1 MSRHRKQIRGDNRL
15 SNTLNKHIGGQLG
28 KKRSRVFV
36 VTFGIVALLALWWL
50 FTSQLGIKAGSGATV
65 FLVVALL
72 AVTWQHRV
80 LHSSKRMWK
89 AFELGMLASS
99 SNQSCQFVP
108 ALKGL
113 LRTPFFSASLRK
125 GRC

>member
-1 MSRHRKQIRGDNRL
+1 MCNAKNALHWTSLRSACVGGVRRFMSRHRKQIRGDNRL
-15 SNTLNKHIGGQLG
+15 SNTLNKPIGGQLG

-36 VTFGIVALLALWWL
+36 VTFGIVALLAFWWL

-80 LHSSKRMWK
+80 LHSRKRKWK
-89 AFELGMLASS
+89 AFDRE
-99 SNQSCQFVP
+99 
-108 ALKGL
+108 K
-113 LRTPFFSASLRK
+113 
-125 GRC
+125 

>member
-15 SNTLNKHIGGQLG
+15 SNTLNKPIGGQLG

-36 VTFGIVALLALWWL
+36 VTFGIVALLAFWWL

-72 AVTWQHRV
+72 AVTCSIKFCTLENVSGR
-80 LHSSKRMWK
+80 LSTERS
-89 AFELGMLASS
+89 E
-99 SNQSCQFVP
+99 P
-108 ALKGL
+108 TL
-113 LRTPFFSASLRK
+113 L
-125 GRC
+125 